1 MSYEDSF
8 EREASDE
15 RAYLGFESWYI
26 RENLQPQN
34 IGKWEWRLMFNQTH
48 SYFVYAEAVRD
59 AKEMASEL
67 GRCVKVQSIYEGCF
81 VARPDDYYRF
91 PEGSSWTTYA
101 SRRADFIK
109 ALVIEGRYPD
119 LVKIASETDNP
130 DKYGISC
137 HYFDSIAGQH
147 QRWKGSVDQPTNPL
161 SSPIMYKSAVL
172 ALRERLEQRRVKP

>member
-1 MSYEDSF
+1 
-8 EREASDE
+8 
-15 RAYLGFESWYI
+15 
-26 RENLQPQN
+26 
-34 IGKWEWRLMFNQTH
+34 MFNQTH

-59 AKEMASEL
+59 AREMASEL
-67 GRCVKVQSIYEGCF
+67 GRCVEVQSIYEGCF

-119 LVKIASETDNP
+119 LVRIASETDNP

-137 HYFDSIAGQH
+137 HFYDSIVGQH
-147 QRWKGSVDQPTNPL
+147 QRWKGSGDQPTDPH
-161 SSPIMYKSAVL
+161 SSPNTDKSAVS
-172 ALRERLEQRRVKP
+172 AIRIWLEQHRVKP